1 MNDAARAGAEVPAI
15 AESIRAHAVH
25 SLGRRWEA
33 LSPRERFMA
42 VALSVRDELVERAIA
57 TEERQRARASK
68 RVYYLSM
75 EYLVGR
81 SLGGHLVSLC
91 QREAYRQAL
100 RGLGADL
107 DAIEASEPDA
117 ALGNGGLGRLAAC
130 FLESM
135 ATRDMAACGYGILY
149 EYGVFKQE
157 IDDGQQRERP
167 DNWLAAGT
175 PWTIARPDEA
185 CLVPVYG
192 RIEHG
197 VDRWGGYNPMWMD
210 WRSLV
215 GVPHD
220 VLVPGYGGRTVNVLR
235 LFSARSSHEFDMGI
249 FNAGDY
255 FRAVEQKIASETVS
269 KVLYPSDVV
278 ATGHE
283 LRLLQEYFLV
293 ACAVRDVVRRFEAEA
308 PAPWHAFPEHAAV
321 QLNDTHPSLAV
332 LELMRLLV
340 DERDVP
346 WEEAW
351 RITRATF
358 GFTNHTL
365 APEALERWEVPLFER
380 VLPRHLQILF
390 EVNQRFL
397 DAVATAHPGDVER
410 LRRMSLVEESTPKA
424 VRMTHLAVVG
434 SHVTNGVSRLHS
446 ELVKTSLLPDFASL
460 WPDRFRNVTN
470 GVSPRAWL
478 LQSNPGLAALVT
490 EAIGDGWITNLDALA
505 DLEPLAADAAFQDRF
520 LAVKRANKERLAA
533 LVREASRVEVAVDAL
548 FDVHAKR
555 IHGYKRQLL
564 KVLHVVHEYLAIA
577 EDGVLPPFPRTF
589 VFAGKAAPGYAYAK
603 AVIRLIHDVARI
615 VAGDARTR
623 RLLRVVFVPDYRVS
637 IAQTLLP
644 AADLGEQISTAGT
657 EASGTSNMKLAM
669 NGALTIA
676 TPDGANLELLQAI
689 GPEGM
694 FVFGLDARQV
704 QRLRDD
710 HSYRPGEVV
719 ARDPRVRRIVE
730 AFHSS
735 LLPAA
740 EPEHLRW
747 VHETLLDPEDP
758 YLHLADLPAYLDAQD
773 AVSRAF
779 GDRRRWAAA
788 GIQSVARSGHFSSDR
803 AVREYAR
810 DVWGVSV
817 G

>member
-446 ELVKTSLLPDFASL
+446 ELVKTSLLPDLGPAPS
-460 WPDRFRNVTN
+460 RRARSAVI
-470 GVSPRAWL
+470 PRA
-478 LQSNPGLAALVT
+478 
-490 EAIGDGWITNLDALA
+490 
-505 DLEPLAADAAFQDRF
+505 
-520 LAVKRANKERLAA
+520 
-533 LVREASRVEVAVDAL
+533 
-548 FDVHAKR
+548 
-555 IHGYKRQLL
+555 
-564 KVLHVVHEYLAIA
+564 
-577 EDGVLPPFPRTF
+577 
-589 VFAGKAAPGYAYAK
+589 
-603 AVIRLIHDVARI
+603 
-615 VAGDARTR
+615 
-623 RLLRVVFVPDYRVS
+623 
-637 IAQTLLP
+637 
-644 AADLGEQISTAGT
+644 
-657 EASGTSNMKLAM
+657 
-669 NGALTIA
+669 
-676 TPDGANLELLQAI
+676 
-689 GPEGM
+689 
-694 FVFGLDARQV
+694 
-704 QRLRDD
+704 
-710 HSYRPGEVV
+710 
-719 ARDPRVRRIVE
+719 
-730 AFHSS
+730 
-735 LLPAA
+735 
-740 EPEHLRW
+740 
-747 VHETLLDPEDP
+747 
-758 YLHLADLPAYLDAQD
+758 
-773 AVSRAF
+773 
-779 GDRRRWAAA
+779 
-788 GIQSVARSGHFSSDR
+788 
-803 AVREYAR
+803 
-810 DVWGVSV
+810 
-817 G
+817 